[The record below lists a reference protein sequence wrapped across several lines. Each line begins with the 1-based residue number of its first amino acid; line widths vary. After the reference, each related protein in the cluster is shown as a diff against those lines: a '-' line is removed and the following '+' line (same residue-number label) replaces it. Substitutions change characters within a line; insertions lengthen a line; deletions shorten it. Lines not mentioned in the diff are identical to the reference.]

1 MSRSMFPS
9 AQLRGC
15 HHCIGAA
22 HTVTELI
29 FRVIESR
36 AIANGGSISVED
48 ITNARVDFIGSLSS
62 SVDSFEK
69 IHQECMDASGSY
81 APDPFSRD
89 MLLSTLLLACGGK
102 SANQVFKLQ
111 IGKCGPEWLGYFF
124 YAFAK
129 VARDH
134 RSHESKVHLI
144 IAYADAAG
152 KFKSNLTV
160 PNLLNNDGIKKILL
174 EYVASISKATEIDE
188 ESKSTSGRVNEFIA
202 TKYNFTGPYI
212 TKITADQMKQ
222 YFVML
227 QKETEL
233 ALHAA

>member
-1 MSRSMFPS
+1 MSNSMFPS
-9 AQLRGC
+9 VQLRGC

-22 HTVTELI
+22 HTVTETI
-29 FRVIESR
+29 FRIIESR
-36 AIANGGSISVED
+36 AIANGGMISVED
-48 ITNARVDFIGSLSS
+48 ITNARVDIIESLSS

-89 MLLSTLLLACGGK
+89 MILSTLLLACGER
-102 SANQVFKLQ
+102 SAKQVFKVQ
-111 IGKCGPEWLGYFF
+111 IEKCGPEWLSYFF

-134 RSHESKVHLI
+134 LSHESKVHLI
-144 IAYADAAG
+144 IAYADASG

-160 PNLLNNDGIKKILL
+160 LNLLNEAGIKEILL
-174 EYVASISKATEIDE
+174 ECVASISKAAEIGE
-188 ESKSTSGRVNEFIA
+188 VSKSTCGRVNEFIA

-212 TKITADQMKQ
+212 TKITTDQMKQ

-233 ALHAA
+233 SLQAA

>member
-1 MSRSMFPS
+1 M
-9 AQLRGC
+9 
-15 HHCIGAA
+15 
-22 HTVTELI
+22 
-29 FRVIESR
+29 
-36 AIANGGSISVED
+36 ISVED
-48 ITNARVDFIGSLSS
+48 ITNARVDIIESLSS

-89 MLLSTLLLACGGK
+89 MILSTLLLACGER
-102 SANQVFKLQ
+102 SAKQVFKVQ
-111 IGKCGPEWLGYFF
+111 IEKCGPEWLGYFF

-134 RSHESKVHLI
+134 LSHESKVHLI

-152 KFKSNLTV
+152 KIKSNLTV
-160 PNLLNNDGIKKILL
+160 SNLLNEAGIKQIIL
-174 EYVASISKATEIDE
+174 ECVASISKAIEIDE
-188 ESKSTSGRVNEFIA
+188 AFKSTSDRVNEFIA

-227 QKETEL
+227 QKETEH